1 MIQLYTVT
9 ATADNYGTVLEEIFT
24 DLDEALAFE
33 LRIDE
38 VLRKTYNDKMADDPS
53 LQTGFSV
60 RKLHEQGNFDDNNL
74 FNGGWAEDRVD

>member
-9 ATADNYGTVLEEIFT
+9 ATVDNHGTVLEEIFT
-24 DLDEALAFE
+24 NLDEALTFE

-38 VLRKTYNDKMADDPS
+38 ILRKTYNDKMADSPS

-60 RKLHEQGNFDDNNL
+60 RKLHESGNFDDNNL
-74 FNGGWAEDRVD
+74 YNGGWCEERVD